1 MTPAEQ
7 QATSNQM
14 KSSGGRG
21 MQKEKA
27 KKIALYALSI
37 VSLAVG
43 VLGIA
48 DVGFFSS
55 NSGLELLQ
63 ILLGVGGLIAAVR

>member
-1 MTPAEQ
+1 MAQIQT
-7 QATSNQM
+7 
-14 KSSGGRG
+14 SGGG
-21 MQKEKA
+21 LMQKEKI
-27 KKIALYALSI
+27 KKIALYVLSI
-37 VSLAVG
+37 VSLVVG

-55 NSGLELLQ
+55 NSGLELVE